1 MLGNILSCLCRAA
14 VPQLC
19 EAAPVIGAWACV
31 PLVII
36 ILFEGV
42 CETHVI
48 LIPGA
53 CGTGGLNC
61 SSWTVSPGPAES
73 GCKFQRVNFC
83 AQARYLRAL
92 GLRRGLRCP
101 EDVSMETQV
110 SQSVP
115 QDCPRCS
122 KEATKVPKR
131 ETKGA
136 QCGPQS
142 MPWHSKVRSK
152 ESYIHQNSRSTAPA
166 ATMLVISYLLRYY

>member
-1 MLGNILSCLCRAA
+1 MNSRKHLKK
-14 VPQLC
+14 
-19 EAAPVIGAWACV
+19 
-31 PLVII
+31 
-36 ILFEGV
+36 LFKK
-42 CETHVI
+42 
-48 LIPGA
+48 
-53 CGTGGLNC
+53 
-61 SSWTVSPGPAES
+61 TVSASQELCTTSLRSLHSENGYSRVHTSIYIYPCSGPDRTEATQVTNPPS
-73 GCKFQRVNFC
+73 PLYFC

-101 EDVSMETQV
+101 EDVSMKTQV

-136 QCGPQS
+136 QCSPHS
-142 MPWHSKVRSK
+142 MLWHSKPSSK

-166 ATMLVISYLLRYY
+166 ATMLL